1 MRHIPFLIEHDE
13 RTFIREKRREA
24 KWQLA
29 LGVILGAGCLL
40 PLGVSLWS
48 GVLYV
53 FALLCGGGLVI
64 TGIVQLVWIR
74 TLEQR
79 LNRTLAT
86 QK

>member
-29 LGVILGAGCLL
+29 LGLILGAVCLA
-40 PLGVSLWS
+40 PIGVSLWS

-53 FALLCGGGLVI
+53 FALLCGGGLLI
-64 TGIVQLVWIR
+64 TGIVQLVWVWI
-74 TLEQR
+74 LEQR
-79 LNRTLAT
+79 LNRTLAH
-86 QK
+86 Q